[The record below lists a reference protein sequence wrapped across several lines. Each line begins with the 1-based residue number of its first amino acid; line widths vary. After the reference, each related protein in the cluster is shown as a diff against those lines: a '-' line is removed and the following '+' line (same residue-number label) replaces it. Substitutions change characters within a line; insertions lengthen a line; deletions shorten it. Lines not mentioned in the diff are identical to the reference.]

1 MPTTACPECSED
13 VYVDAESEQGD
24 IISCDE
30 CGSEL
35 EIVGLDP
42 IELDIYTDVD
52 LDVFED
58 EEEDRLQPKN
68 LFQIDDSRS
77 DFINFV
83 GIQLKA

>member
-24 IISCDE
+24 MISCDE

-42 IELDIYTDVD
+42 IELDIYADD
-52 LDVFED
+52 LDDLDDEDDFE
-58 EEEDRLQPKN
+58 
-68 LFQIDDSRS
+68 
-77 DFINFV
+77 
-83 GIQLKA
+83 

>member
-58 EEEDRLQPKN
+58 EEEDRL
-68 LFQIDDSRS
+68 
-77 DFINFV
+77 
-83 GIQLKA
+83 

>member
-1 MPTTACPECSED
+1 

-42 IELDIYTDVD
+42 IELDIYADKD
-52 LDVFED
+52 DDFDDDDDD
-58 EEEDRLQPKN
+58 E
-68 LFQIDDSRS
+68 
-77 DFINFV
+77 
-83 GIQLKA
+83 